1 MQFLSRLI
9 VFFNFIFNFKGTVES
24 MLSLEPSNI
33 DANSEEKFE
42 NLLNSPKNKSLIL
55 GNNKTNSMEI
65 VIQYLENVI
74 ESLRNVN
81 PEGGSNFS
89 DLNNGDKIMSKNAD
103 LSKSK
108 IFGKSELFLKCVQ
121 CTVHPFHV
129 QNQLIVKNKSH

>member
-9 VFFNFIFNFKGTVES
+9 VFFNYIFNFKGTVES

-42 NLLNSPKNKSLIL
+42 NLLNSPKNKSLML

-65 VIQYLENVI
+65 VIRNLENVI

-89 DLNNGDKIMSKNAD
+89 DLNQTLRIISNA
-103 LSKSK
+103 S
-108 IFGKSELFLKCVQ
+108 
-121 CTVHPFHV
+121 
-129 QNQLIVKNKSH
+129 

>member
-1 MQFLSRLI
+1 
-9 VFFNFIFNFKGTVES
+9 

-65 VIQYLENVI
+65 VIRNLENVI